1 MVVVCGPM
9 ICCFCAH
16 ASIERRNKRQYFLD
30 KASEPTLTYRIWK
43 ERKEQVA
50 EAERAR
56 KELED
61 ADREFQAYRAREER
75 VGKRKRTSIFG
86 RGSLPRHTDV
96 QNRTLTAG
104 NAGSVEM
111 GSVAS
116 GPGGDGDEERV
127 GEERAARPSAFTPE
141 SLARQAEMQNLTT
154 GNGRPAAIE
163 SMNGGWRGDVDEER
177 LVGDPPQKV
186 LPKKRTS
193 LFGEF
198 FTKSSVPQEAEA
210 QKGKTHMGSLIPESA
225 TRTRGGE
232 ADEEAL
238 VEGEPGVDVQ
248 MRASLKRPMWGS
260 EAPPAYSPLS
270 PEDHGLEGDLYS
282 NTGR

>member
-1 MVVVCGPM
+1 M

-61 ADREFQAYRAREER
+61 ADREFQAFRAREER
-75 VGKRKRTSIFG
+75 EGKRKRMSIFG
-86 RGSLPRHTDV
+86 SGSLPRHTEV
-96 QNRTLTAG
+96 QNRAPTAG

-111 GSVAS
+111 GSVAA
-116 GPGGDGDEERV
+116 GPGGSGDKEWV
-127 GEERAARPSAFTPE
+127 GEGRTARPSAFTPE
-141 SLARQAEMQNLTT
+141 FLARQAEMQNLTT
-154 GNGRPAAIE
+154 GNGRSVAIE
-163 SMNGGWRGDVDEER
+163 STTGGWRGDVDEER

-193 LFGEF
+193 LFGKF
-198 FTKSSVPQEAEA
+198 FTKSPVPQEAEA
-210 QKGKTHMGSLIPESA
+210 QNGKTRMGSLIPESA
-225 TRTRGGE
+225 TRARGGE

-248 MRASLKRPMWGS
+248 MRAPLKRPTWGS
-260 EAPPAYSPLS
+260 EAPPAYSPLP
-270 PEDHGLEGDLYS
+270 PEDHELEDNLHS
-282 NTGR
+282 DTSR